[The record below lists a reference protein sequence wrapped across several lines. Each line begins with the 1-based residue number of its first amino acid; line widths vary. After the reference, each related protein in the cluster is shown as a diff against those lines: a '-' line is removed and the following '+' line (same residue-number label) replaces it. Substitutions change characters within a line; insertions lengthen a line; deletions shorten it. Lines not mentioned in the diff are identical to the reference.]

1 MTMSDVK
8 KITEE
13 ELKALNEVVTPMK
26 KITEALGSMEINK
39 AKALKDYEGFEAQL
53 QELQKGLE
61 EAYGSV
67 SINLQT
73 GEITEEEAPEM
84 KVAE

>member
-1 MTMSDVK
+1 MSDVK

-26 KITEALGSMEINK
+26 KITEALGNMEINK

>member
-1 MTMSDVK
+1 MSDVK

-39 AKALKDYEGFEAQL
+39 AKALKDYEGFEEQL